1 MTLRCT
7 VKLLKLIGLNPLD
20 LENLSSEQRRFEWH
34 VKLLWLD
41 RRKCLLFT
49 NSLTLFSFL
58 VPDVLKYDLN
68 PIGRLFINH
77 LKTELESEHLPINT
91 FGPLELSKVFLAK
104 TSDRSVLGCMN
115 DLAKACDFAVRSAG
129 DLWELDVSDLNRQL
143 RRTPLGPLGYSYPID
158 RTQEL
163 ARDSSL

>member
-7 VKLLKLIGLNPLD
+7 VKLLKLIGLNPRD
-20 LENLSSEQRRFEWH
+20 LENLSSEERRFEWH
-34 VKLLWLD
+34 VNLLWLD

-77 LKTELESEHLPINT
+77 LTTELESEHLPINT
-91 FGPLELSKVFLAK
+91 FGPLELSKIFLAT

-129 DLWELDVSDLNRQL
+129 DLWELDVSDLNCQL
-143 RRTPLGPLGYSYPID
+143 RRTPLSPLSYSYPID

-163 ARDSSL
+163 VRDSSL